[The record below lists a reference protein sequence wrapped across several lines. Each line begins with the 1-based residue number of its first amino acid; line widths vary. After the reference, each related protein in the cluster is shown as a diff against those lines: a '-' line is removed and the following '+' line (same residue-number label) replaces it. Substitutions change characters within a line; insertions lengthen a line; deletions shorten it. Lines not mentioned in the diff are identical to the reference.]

1 MEAGEPVNPWQ
12 SSTPVVRP
20 DASGVPALENGPAC
34 GRSDN
39 GASGGD
45 VSGAVVNDATV
56 NG

>member
-1 MEAGEPVNPWQ
+1 MEAGEPVSPWQ

-20 DASGVPALENGPAC
+20 DASGVPALENGSAC

-45 VSGAVVNDATV
+45 VSGAVVNGATV